1 LSLFDWHGNRTHPSQ
16 VNRDVKEK
24 QMPTQIGTT
33 VNFNEAKVI
42 FSSTDQAGQQ
52 ETDLR
57 WRLIQALQTTLD
69 METLFN
75 IFFKQVQGTVSFDG
89 FSYRLDLLDI
99 DLHFGKQSVHSCSY
113 RLITQQDYL
122 GELTFYRSKRFPEK
136 ELAVLEGL
144 LNVIVFPLRNSIRY
158 RDAVTA
164 ALADPLTGAGNRI
177 ALNNTLQREIELAK
191 RYEQSMAVLMID
203 LDRFKNINDTFGHS
217 CGDQVLKKLVT
228 TMKEEIRG
236 SDVIFRYGGEE
247 FVVLLNKSDLATAS
261 FIAERLR
268 GQIEHLNLQHQ
279 GKLIPTSVSIGLSIL
294 LPDDT
299 VTRLLERADFAMYS
313 AKNEGRNQVKIC
325 SETAAS

>member
-1 LSLFDWHGNRTHPSQ
+1 
-16 VNRDVKEK
+16 
-24 QMPTQIGTT
+24 MPTQIGTT
-33 VNFNEAKVI
+33 VDFNEAKVI
-42 FSSTDQAGQQ
+42 FSSADHAVQQ

-57 WRLIQALQTTLD
+57 WRLIQALQTTLE

-75 IFFKQVQGTVSFDG
+75 IFFEQVQSTVSFDG
-89 FSYRLDLLDI
+89 FSYRLDLLD
-99 DLHFGKQSVHSCSY
+99 LELNFGKQSVHSCSY

-122 GELTFYRSKRFPEK
+122 GELTFHRSKRFPER

-144 LNVIVFPLRNSIRY
+144 LNVIVFPLRNAIRY

-191 RYEQSMAVLMID
+191 RYEQSMAILMVD
-203 LDRFKNINDTFGHS
+203 LDRFKTINDTFGHN
-217 CGDQVLKKLVT
+217 CGDKVLKKLVH

-247 FVVLLNKSDLATAS
+247 FVVLLNNTQLDTATY
-261 FIAERLR
+261 IAERLR
-268 GQIEHLNLQHQ
+268 QLVANLELQH
-279 GKLIPTSVSIGLSIL
+279 KNKVISTSISIGLSIL
-294 LPDDT
+294 QPEDT

-313 AKNEGRNQVKIC
+313 AKNAGRNRVKIC
-325 SETAAS
+325 SESATAVN

>member
-1 LSLFDWHGNRTHPSQ
+1 
-16 VNRDVKEK
+16 
-24 QMPTQIGTT
+24 MPTQIGNT

-42 FSSTDQAGQQ
+42 FSSTDQAGHQ
-52 ETDLR
+52 EADLR

-75 IFFKQVQGTVSFDG
+75 IFFEQVQNTVSFDG

-99 DLHFGKQSVHSCSY
+99 DLHYGKQSIHSCSY

-158 RDAVTA
+158 LDAVTA

-177 ALNNTLQREIELAK
+177 ALNNTLEREIELAK
-191 RYEQSMAVLMID
+191 RYEQSMAVLMVD

-228 TMKEEIRG
+228 TMKKEIRG

-268 GQIEHLNLQHQ
+268 GQIEHLNLKHQ
-279 GKLIPTSVSIGLSIL
+279 GKHIPTSVSIGLSIL

-313 AKNEGRNQVKIC
+313 AKNEGRNQVRVC
-325 SETAAS
+325 NETAAS